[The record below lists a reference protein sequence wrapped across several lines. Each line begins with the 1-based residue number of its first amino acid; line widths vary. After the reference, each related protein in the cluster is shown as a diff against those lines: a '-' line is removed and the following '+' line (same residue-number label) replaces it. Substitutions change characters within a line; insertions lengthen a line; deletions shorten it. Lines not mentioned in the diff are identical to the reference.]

1 MIAFTTGPNSPNS
14 QDFTLCK
21 LACPVHA
28 AESMTDGSL
37 GLRASLGLALSPCMC
52 SLLGGC
58 CYCPARRAQVALCAP
73 RRYSAPPASHMM
85 CTRSPGTRAH
95 LDWAARRGTLRLRT
109 RRSGPRTRKTG
120 APPALGLAR
129 QAHTDSRSNRSH
141 GSLLQPH
148 RRFSPTPPEPPP
160 TRADMSNGK
169 ASEPRR

>member
-1 MIAFTTGPNSPNS
+1 MLLLSRQT
-14 QDFTLCK
+14 
-21 LACPVHA
+21 CPSCTVRP
-28 AESMTDGSL
+28 SD
-37 GLRASLGLALSPCMC
+37 P
-52 SLLGGC
+52 
-58 CYCPARRAQVALCAP
+58 YP

-169 ASEPRR
+169 QATLGKRTPKMTGFGAAKMGIWRPSLTLLNFPY